1 MKAKTWAAG
10 LGTAAIA
17 AALTA
22 GIPVPASAQPVPGPE
37 EFTVIVAGNAPQLFS
52 ARGTLDAAGTA
63 VPVSGGTNGG
73 VDKVQLPGGT
83 FTLTLQNT
91 SGGGTPVNPVTCIAT
106 FHGAGIS
113 TISDG
118 TSRFAGTAGSGAF
131 TFHGAFFAT
140 RTPRGCSQQGTAI
153 DIVHD
158 HGTLTLG
165 EPGGRIVRALPLP
178 RRYGA

>member
-1 MKAKTWAAG
+1 MKAKTWATG
-10 LGTAAIA
+10 LGTAVIA
-17 AALTA
+17 GALAA

-37 EFTVIVAGNAPQLFS
+37 EFTVIVAGNAPQLFI

-91 SGGGTPVNPVTCIAT
+91 SGSGTPVNPVTCIAT

-118 TSRFAGTAGSGAF
+118 TGRMRSPIAIKLLQSRPRPPTSERPVAL
-131 TFHGAFFAT
+131 T
-140 RTPRGCSQQGTAI
+140 RLSS
-153 DIVHD
+153 
-158 HGTLTLG
+158 
-165 EPGGRIVRALPLP
+165 AL
-178 RRYGA
+178 

>member
-10 LGTAAIA
+10 LGPATIA

-22 GIPVPASAQPVPGPE
+22 GIPVPASASAQQVPGPE
-37 EFTVIVAGNAPQLFS
+37 RFTVIVAGNAPQLFI

-63 VPVSGGTNGG
+63 VPVTGGTNGG

-91 SGGGTPVNPVTCIAT
+91 SGGGTPVNPATCIAT

-118 TSRFAGTAGSGAF
+118 TGRFPGIAGTGTF

-140 RTPRGCSQQGTAI
+140 RTPHGCSQQGAVI

-158 HGTLTLG
+158 HGTLT
-165 EPGGRIVRALPLP
+165 PG
-178 RRYGA
+178 

>member
-1 MKAKTWAAG
+1 MKAKTWATA

-37 EFTVIVAGNAPQLFS
+37 NFTVIVAGNGPQLFI
-52 ARGTLDAAGTA
+52 ARVTLDAAGTA
-63 VPVSGGTNGG
+63 VPVTGGTNGG

-83 FTLTLQNT
+83 FTLTLHNT
-91 SGGGTPVNPVTCIAT
+91 SSSGTRVNPVTCIAT
-106 FHGAGIS
+106 FHGAGVS

-118 TSRFAGTAGSGAF
+118 TGRFAGIAGSGTF
-131 TFHGAFFAT
+131 TFHGAFLAT
-140 RTPRGCSQQGTAI
+140 RTPRSCSHQGTVI

-165 EPGGRIVRALPLP
+165 
-178 RRYGA
+178 